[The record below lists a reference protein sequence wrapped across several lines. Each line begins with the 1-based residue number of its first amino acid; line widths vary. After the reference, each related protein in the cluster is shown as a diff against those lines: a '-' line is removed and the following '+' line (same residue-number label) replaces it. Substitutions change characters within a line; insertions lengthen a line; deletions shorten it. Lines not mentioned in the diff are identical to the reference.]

1 MASKDEA
8 ATTTH
13 VSDLF
18 GDTDSSDESVG
29 ATAAVPKKL
38 TNNSNDASP
47 KNNEEEK
54 EAATS
59 QKDDV
64 VEVVSTIRE
73 DTKLADSDDEEEVG
87 DNTAT
92 NNSSQKTNNAA
103 LFGDDDTSSSEDDE
117 FQDDGNIIGT
127 KKKGDQDR
135 NDVTT
140 NDFPVVKT
148 MNQTL
153 GLDSDSDD
161 DDVKKDGETTKE
173 GTDGTTENQPA
184 VYVPPRKME
193 LLTLRNNTAVAAA
206 NNNNAAT
213 TTVYHTVKLP
223 NLVGIN
229 TTPYNSKTHDIKS
242 EEEYYQGYVHNMIRW
257 RYKYDEDTGELLRQE
272 EEEGGGLV
280 RESNTRLVKWSDGSY
295 ALHVG
300 QEVLEV
306 DNLDSSVPLEGTGGG
321 GGGKG
326 VLPGFSG
333 INGYLYASQKA
344 RIRPPTKKELEG
356 PTTTSSDKAAE
367 TNKAAEDDEGETKKT
382 SNHDDDDDD
391 DDEVPPPTQPGGTV
405 LECLGPIKSRFAPRP
420 SSLTSTAHR
429 NLTLAVRQRNVK
441 RARIAEIV
449 TDFDPESEKAKRIKS
464 KDDLA
469 KNNSRA
475 AARGG
480 ARRSGGGGGG
490 RRRGMNASYLEDDDD
505 YDGVNLGRLKR
516 QTMRGDRDNY
526 SEDEEEL
533 DYGQD
538 SASSEEDEWSKKK
551 TQKRGAA
558 AARAARKESEEEE
571 SSEDGEV
578 VFKIKLV
585 SANFLCG
592 AEKTCFA
599 QLKL

>member
-8 ATTTH
+8 AAP
-13 VSDLF
+13 SRADLF
-18 GDTDSSDESVG
+18 GDDTDSSNESVG
-29 ATAAVPKKL
+29 GDDAAAKATNNVKAAAAAADGTAAAPE
-38 TNNSNDASP
+38 NN
-47 KNNEEEK
+47 
-54 EAATS
+54 
-59 QKDDV
+59 DD
-64 VEVVSTIRE
+64 ENIRE
-73 DTKLADSDDEEEVG
+73 DTKMADSDDDEAEVG
-87 DNTAT
+87 QKKSSANTE
-92 NNSSQKTNNAA
+92 KVD
-103 LFGDDDTSSSEDDE
+103 LFGDDDSSSEDDE
-117 FQDDGNIIGT
+117 FQDDGIVGTT
-127 KKKGDQDR
+127 KKSSTGD
-135 NDVTT
+135 TT
-140 NDFPVVKT
+140 SATAVATKDPPVVKT

-161 DDVKKDGETTKE
+161 DNDANRKDTGEGEDTTKA
-173 GTDGTTENQPA
+173 ENDKP

-193 LLTLRNNTAVAAA
+193 LLNLRTDNKNDDASSSSNNI
-206 NNNNAAT
+206 
-213 TTVYHTVKLP
+213 VYHTVKLP

-229 TTPYNSKTHDIKS
+229 TTPYNSKTHDEKS
-242 EEEYYQGYVHNMIRW
+242 EEEYFRGYVHNMIRW
-257 RYKYDEDTGELLRQE
+257 RYKYDEDTGELLR
-272 EEEGGGLV
+272 EEGEDGGSNDDGALV

-295 ALHVG
+295 TLHVG
-300 QEVLEV
+300 REVLEV
-306 DNLDSSVPLEGTGGG
+306 DNLDSSVPMEAAGGGGG

-333 INGYLYASQKA
+333 INGYLYTSQKA
-344 RIRPPTKKELEG
+344 RIRPPTKKELQG
-356 PTTTSSDKAAE
+356 PRKEDDAEKKAA
-367 TNKAAEDDEGETKKT
+367 DGETKENNT
-382 SNHDDDDDD
+382 SDDD

-420 SSLTSTAHR
+420 SSLTSAAHR

-469 KNNSRA
+469 KSRA
-475 AARGG
+475 ARSGT

-526 SEDEEEL
+526 NSDEEEEL

-558 AARAARKESEEEE
+558 AARAARKDNEDD

-578 VFKIKLV
+578 VL
-585 SANFLCG
+585 
-592 AEKTCFA
+592 
-599 QLKL
+599 

>member
-1 MASKDEA
+1 MASKDA
-8 ATTTH
+8 AAPTNA
-13 VSDLF
+13 DLF

-29 ATAAVPKKL
+29 ATTKSTVNNNAPATVNDNDEAAAPKKG
-38 TNNSNDASP
+38 THD
-47 KNNEEEK
+47 EE
-54 EAATS
+54 
-59 QKDDV
+59 
-64 VEVVSTIRE
+64 TIRE
-73 DTKLADSDDEEEVG
+73 DTKMADDSDDDEAEVG
-87 DNTAT
+87 QKKSSSATDN
-92 NNSSQKTNNAA
+92 NNNDSTPKTDNAA
-103 LFGDDDTSSSEDDE
+103 LFGDDDSSSEDDE
-117 FQDDGNIIGT
+117 FQDDGIIGT
-127 KKKGDQDR
+127 TKTGDDA
-135 NDVTT
+135 NNNTT
-140 NDFPVVKT
+140 KDPPALKT

-153 GLDSDSDD
+153 GLDSDSDED
-161 DDVKKDGETTKE
+161 DNANMKDGGNGGNEDMKK
-173 GTDGTTENQPA
+173 A

-193 LLTLRNNTAVAAA
+193 LLNLHPNKHESSSSSNS
-206 NNNNAAT
+206 N
-213 TTVYHTVKLP
+213 TVYHTVKLP

-229 TTPYNSKTHDIKS
+229 TTPYNSKTHDAKS

-257 RYKYDEDTGELLRQE
+257 RYKYEEDTGELQRE
-272 EEEGGGLV
+272 EDSDMLV

-295 ALHVG
+295 TLHVG
-300 QEVLEV
+300 KEVLEV
-306 DNLDSSVPLEGTGGG
+306 DNLDSSVPMEK
-321 GGGKG
+321 GGGKGGG
-326 VLPGFSG
+326 VLPGFQG

-356 PTTTSSDKAAE
+356 PVKEDDDEAE
-367 TNKAAEDDEGETKKT
+367 NKAAGGEKNEN
-382 SNHDDDDDD
+382 SDNDNDND

-405 LECLGPIKSRFAPRP
+405 LECLGPISSRFAPRP
-420 SSLTSTAHR
+420 SSLTSSAHR

-469 KNNSRA
+469 KSSRS
-475 AARGG
+475 AARSGA
-480 ARRSGGGGGG
+480 ARRSGGGGGGG

-526 SEDEEEL
+526 SDEEEEL

-558 AARAARKESEEEE
+558 AARAARKESEDD

-578 VFKIKLV
+578 VL
-585 SANFLCG
+585 
-592 AEKTCFA
+592 
-599 QLKL
+599 

>member
-1 MASKDEA
+1 MASKDA
-8 ATTTH
+8 AAPTNA
-13 VSDLF
+13 DLF

-29 ATAAVPKKL
+29 ATTKTTV
-38 TNNSNDASP
+38 NNNAPATAND
-47 KNNEEEK
+47 NDDD
-54 EAATS
+54 EAAP
-59 QKDDV
+59 QKGTHD
-64 VEVVSTIRE
+64 EETIRE
-73 DTKLADSDDEEEVG
+73 DTKMADDSDDDEAEVG
-87 DNTAT
+87 QKKSSSTNDN
-92 NNSSQKTNNAA
+92 NNDSSQKTDNAA
-103 LFGDDDTSSSEDDE
+103 LFGDDDSSSEDDE
-117 FQDDGNIIGT
+117 FQDDGIVGT
-127 KKKGDQDR
+127 TKTGDDA
-135 NDVTT
+135 NNNTPKD
-140 NDFPVVKT
+140 PPALKT

-153 GLDSDSDD
+153 GLDSDSDED
-161 DDVKKDGETTKE
+161 DNANMKE
-173 GTDGTTENQPA
+173 GGNEDGNEDMKKA

-193 LLTLRNNTAVAAA
+193 LLNLHPNKHDESSSN
-206 NNNNAAT
+206 
-213 TTVYHTVKLP
+213 TVYHTVKLP

-229 TTPYNSKTHDIKS
+229 TTPYNFKTHDAKS

-257 RYKYDEDTGELLRQE
+257 RYKYDEDTGELQRE
-272 EEEGGGLV
+272 EDSDMLV

-295 ALHVG
+295 TLHVG
-300 QEVLEV
+300 KEVLEV
-306 DNLDSSVPLEGTGGG
+306 DNLDSCVPMEKGGG
-321 GGGKG
+321 GSNKGG

-356 PTTTSSDKAAE
+356 PSKTEDDTAE
-367 TNKAAEDDEGETKKT
+367 NKAAGGEK
-382 SNHDDDDDD
+382 NENNDNENDNN

-405 LECLGPIKSRFAPRP
+405 LECLGPISSRFAPRP
-420 SSLTSTAHR
+420 SSLTSSAHR

-469 KNNSRA
+469 KSSRS
-475 AARGG
+475 AARSGA
-480 ARRSGGGGGG
+480 ARRSGGGGGGG

-526 SEDEEEL
+526 SDEEEEL

-558 AARAARKESEEEE
+558 AARAARKESEDD

-578 VFKIKLV
+578 VFGDDDDDDDEGEALIKKRVNTKAKAVLDDDDDD
-585 SANFLCG
+585 
-592 AEKTCFA
+592 E
-599 QLKL
+599 

>member
-8 ATTTH
+8 TAP
-13 VSDLF
+13 SSADLF

-29 ATAAVPKKL
+29 AAAASSAAKKPTNNVTAASSSAV
-38 TNNSNDASP
+38 NDAAAAAA
-47 KNNEEEK
+47 
-54 EAATS
+54 AATDAAPEN
-59 QKDDV
+59 DDDDDDDN
-64 VEVVSTIRE
+64 IRE
-73 DTKLADSDDEEEVG
+73 DTKMADSDDEEAEVG
-87 DNTAT
+87 QKSSSSAKNTP
-92 NNSSQKTNNAA
+92 QKNGNAA
-103 LFGDDDTSSSEDDE
+103 LFGDEDSSSEDDE
-117 FQDDGNIIGT
+117 FQDDGIVGTT
-127 KKKGDQDR
+127 KKSSTGDTSAASTK
-135 NDVTT
+135 NDL
-140 NDFPVVKT
+140 PVVKT

-153 GLDSDSDD
+153 GLESDSDD
-161 DDVKKDGETTKE
+161 DADANIKGGGGGDEETKVE
-173 GTDGTTENQPA
+173 HKP

-193 LLTLRNNTAVAAA
+193 LLNLRTNHKIEGSSSSSSNSI
-206 NNNNAAT
+206 
-213 TTVYHTVKLP
+213 VYHTVKLP

-229 TTPYNSKTHDIKS
+229 TTPYNSKTHDEKS
-242 EEEYYQGYVHNMIRW
+242 EEEYFRGYVHNMIRW
-257 RYKYDEDTGELLRQE
+257 RYKYDEDTGELLR
-272 EEEGGGLV
+272 EEGGPNDGALV

-295 ALHVG
+295 TLHVG
-300 QEVLEV
+300 REVLEV
-306 DNLDSSVPLEGTGGG
+306 DNLDSSVPMEAGGG

-356 PTTTSSDKAAE
+356 PR
-367 TNKAAEDDEGETKKT
+367 NEDDAEKDADGEKKEN
-382 SNHDDDDDD
+382 SDD

-420 SSLTSTAHR
+420 SSLTSAAHR

-469 KNNSRA
+469 KNRA
-475 AARGG
+475 ARSGT
-480 ARRSGGGGGG
+480 ARRSGGG
-490 RRRGMNASYLEDDDD
+490 RRRGMNAGYLEEDDD

-516 QTMRGDRDNY
+516 QTMRGERDNY
-526 SEDEEEL
+526 NSDEEEEL

-558 AARAARKESEEEE
+558 AARAARKGSEDE

-578 VFKIKLV
+578 VL
-585 SANFLCG
+585 
-592 AEKTCFA
+592 
-599 QLKL
+599 